1 MRALSVATLALALVV
16 VVVGAYVRLSDAGLG
31 CPDWPFCYG
40 KPVPADIAS
49 ADALA
54 KAWKEMGHRY
64 LAGTLGLLILALCIL
79 AWRRRRSRALTTM
92 LVLVVIFQGALG
104 MWTVTLLLKPAIVTA
119 HLLGGMATL
128 SLLLWLALSESP
140 HAADASLRE
149 LRPWALATL
158 AVVFVQVALGGWVS
172 ANYAALACPDLP
184 LCRGR
189 LVPEMDFA
197 NAFHVLRELGQT
209 PQGELLS
216 NEALTAIHW
225 THRMF
230 ALVATTAVL
239 VLAVRAYR
247 LLPRWAIALVLIV
260 ALQFAL
266 GVANV
271 VLGLPLPLAA
281 AHNAGAA
288 LLIGAL
294 VVINFFAFR
303 GLRPSS

>member
-1 MRALSVATLALALVV
+1 LRALAIVALALALVV
-16 VVVGAYVRLSDAGLG
+16 IVVGAYVRLSDAGLG

-40 KPVPADIAS
+40 KPVPADIAN

-79 AWRRRRSRALTTM
+79 AWRLKRSRVLTTT

-140 HAADASLRE
+140 HAPDRAFRQ

-158 AVVFVQVALGGWVS
+158 ALVAVQVALGGWVS

-189 LVPEMDFA
+189 VVPEMDFA

-230 ALVATTAVL
+230 ALIAASAVL
-239 VLAVRAYR
+239 VLALRAYR
-247 LLPRWAIALVLIV
+247 LLPRLSLALALIV

-271 VLGLPLPLAA
+271 LFSLPLPLAA

-288 LLIGAL
+288 LLVAAL

-303 GLRPSS
+303 GLHPSS